1 MTVLAGE
8 DFADVRVVIVDN
20 GSGHMRSF
28 SPVSVGPTFFL
39 KNRVR
44 RDIAVTFRQEFGRY
58 PRCAFR
64 IRSKHTMR
72 RRKSADRWWR
82 K

>member
-39 KNRVR
+39 KK
-44 RDIAVTFRQEFGRY
+44 
-58 PRCAFR
+58 PC
-64 IRSKHTMR
+64 SP
-72 RRKSADRWWR
+72 
-82 K
+82 

>member
-44 RDIAVTFRQEFGRY
+44 RDI
-58 PRCAFR
+58 PSR
-64 IRSKHTMR
+64 IRTLSPLRFSYTFQTHH
-72 RRKSADRWWR
+72 AA
-82 K
+82 